1 MSGPAGNNRK
11 ITAEN
16 DRKYLKCEDRYVN
29 IILRDESI
37 SLLVCRIRARDQ
49 KEVANNEQV

>member
-16 DRKYLKCEDRYVN
+16 DRKYLKCEDRYV
-29 IILRDESI
+29 IIIFRDESI